1 MQSQGLDADNAE
13 LEEELQRSS
22 IERLWQQFLTNM
34 DERGRAIEAELA
46 QWVHLYSDAVQ
57 LLMATLLL
65 DYDEIRL
72 VDTNFKFINFSE
84 ERLLLT
90 GHTVNVSKY
99 FWN

>member
-1 MQSQGLDADNAE
+1 M
-13 LEEELQRSS
+13 
-22 IERLWQQFLTNM
+22 
-34 DERGRAIEAELA
+34 
-46 QWVHLYSDAVQ
+46 HLYSDAVQ

>member
-46 QWVHLYSDAVQ
+46 Q
-57 LLMATLLL
+57 
-65 DYDEIRL
+65 
-72 VDTNFKFINFSE
+72 
-84 ERLLLT
+84 
-90 GHTVNVSKY
+90 
-99 FWN
+99 